1 MEPDNSEWKKTVEK
15 SFRSKDMEEKEK
27 VKIKMK
33 TTIDIPRERKG
44 VFPTKKYEVEK
55 HLESCPKQE
64 VAGEEGGISSAAKM
78 EIPPKIIS
86 GDYGRMMEFLGE

>member
-1 MEPDNSEWKKTVEK
+1 MEPDNSKWKEAVEK
-15 SFRSKDMEEKEK
+15 SFRRRDIKEE
-27 VKIKMK
+27 K

-44 VFPTKKYEVEK
+44 VFPTKEYDVEK

-64 VAGEEGGISSAAKM
+64 GAGEQAGISFADKM

-86 GDYGRMMEFLGE
+86 GDYGQMMELLGK

>member
-1 MEPDNSEWKKTVEK
+1 MEPDNSIWKKTVEK
-15 SFRSKDMEEKEK
+15 SFMRRDIKEE
-27 VKIKMK
+27 K

-44 VFPTKKYEVEK
+44 VFPTKEYDVEK

-64 VAGEEGGISSAAKM
+64 GAGEQAGISFADKM

-86 GDYGRMMEFLGE
+86 GDYGQMMELLGK